1 MYIIKEVSETMTT
14 EEYLKKKEQDELDR
28 LFDEAINE
36 AKQKELSQ
44 LAKKE
49 KEEYFI
55 SLITKLSDCEDE
67 LAILEEQLS
76 QYIKNPD
83 VMKDKIDNIKRD
95 IKVMKI
101 KYTKTKNE
109 IDRFIR
115 EEKENEN
122 SQFNTNI
129 K

>member
-1 MYIIKEVSETMTT
+1 MYIVKEVSETMTT

-44 LAKKE
+44 LAKQE

-115 EEKENEN
+115 KEKENEN
-122 SQFNTNI
+122 S
-129 K
+129 

>member
-28 LFDEAINE
+28 LFDEAISE

-44 LAKKE
+44 LAKQE
-49 KEEYFI
+49 KEEYFM
-55 SLITKLSDCEDE
+55 SLIIKLSDCEDE

-122 SQFNTNI
+122 S
-129 K
+129 

>member
-28 LFDEAINE
+28 LFDEAISE

-44 LAKKE
+44 LAKQE

-67 LAILEEQLS
+67 LAVLEEQLS

-122 SQFNTNI
+122 S
-129 K
+129 

>member
-1 MYIIKEVSETMTT
+1 MYMIKEVSETMTT

-44 LAKKE
+44 LAKQE

-122 SQFNTNI
+122 S
-129 K
+129 

>member
-44 LAKKE
+44 LAKQE
-49 KEEYFI
+49 KEEYFM

-122 SQFNTNI
+122 S
-129 K
+129 

>member
-44 LAKKE
+44 LAKQE

-67 LAILEEQLS
+67 LGVLEEQLS

-109 IDRFIR
+109 IDRFIK

-122 SQFNTNI
+122 S
-129 K
+129 

>member
-44 LAKKE
+44 LAKQE

-55 SLITKLSDCEDE
+55 SLTTKLSDCEDE

-83 VMKDKIDNIKRD
+83 IMKDKIDNIKRD

-122 SQFNTNI
+122 S
-129 K
+129 

>member
-44 LAKKE
+44 LAKQEKE
-49 KEEYFI
+49 KYFI

-122 SQFNTNI
+122 S
-129 K
+129 

>member
-44 LAKKE
+44 LAKQE
-49 KEEYFI
+49 KEEYFM
-55 SLITKLSDCEDE
+55 SLIIKLSDCEDE

-122 SQFNTNI
+122 S
-129 K
+129 

>member
-1 MYIIKEVSETMTT
+1 MYVINEISDTMTT

-44 LAKKE
+44 LAKQE
-49 KEEYFI
+49 KDEYFI
-55 SLITKLSDCEDE
+55 SLMTKLSDSEDE
-67 LAILEEQLS
+67 LGILEDQLS
-76 QYIKNPD
+76 EYIKNPD
-83 VMKDKIDNIKRD
+83 VMKDKIDSIRRE

-115 EEKENEN
+115 EEKDNEN
-122 SQFNTNI
+122 R
-129 K
+129 

>member
-44 LAKKE
+44 LAKQE

-115 EEKENEN
+115 EEKQNEN
-122 SQFNTNI
+122 S
-129 K
+129 

>member
-44 LAKKE
+44 LAKQE

-55 SLITKLSDCEDE
+55 SLITKLSDYEDE

-83 VMKDKIDNIKRD
+83 VMKDKIDSIKRD

-122 SQFNTNI
+122 S
-129 K
+129 

>member
-44 LAKKE
+44 LAKQE

-55 SLITKLSDCEDE
+55 SLIAKLSDCEDE

-122 SQFNTNI
+122 S
-129 K
+129 

>member
-44 LAKKE
+44 LAKQE

-83 VMKDKIDNIKRD
+83 VMKDRIDNIKRD
-95 IKVMKI
+95 IKIMKM

-122 SQFNTNI
+122 S
-129 K
+129 

>member
-44 LAKKE
+44 LAKQE
-49 KEEYFI
+49 KEEYFT

-67 LAILEEQLS
+67 LGVLEEQLS

-122 SQFNTNI
+122 S
-129 K
+129 

>member
-44 LAKKE
+44 LAKQE

-95 IKVMKI
+95 IKIMKM

-122 SQFNTNI
+122 S
-129 K
+129 

>member
-28 LFDEAINE
+28 LFDEAVNE

-44 LAKKE
+44 LAKQE
-49 KEEYFI
+49 KEEYFM
-55 SLITKLSDCEDE
+55 SLIIKLSDCEDE

-83 VMKDKIDNIKRD
+83 IMKDKIDNIKRD

-109 IDRFIR
+109 IDRFIG

-122 SQFNTNI
+122 S
-129 K
+129 

>member
-14 EEYLKKKEQDELDR
+14 EEYLKKKEQNELDK

-44 LAKKE
+44 LAKQEKE
-49 KEEYFI
+49 KYFI

-122 SQFNTNI
+122 S
-129 K
+129 

>member
-1 MYIIKEVSETMTT
+1 MYVINEISDTMTT

-44 LAKKE
+44 LAKQE

-55 SLITKLSDCEDE
+55 SLMTKLSDSEDE
-67 LAILEEQLS
+67 LGILEDQLS
-76 QYIKNPD
+76 EYIKNPD
-83 VMKDKIDNIKRD
+83 VMKDKIDSIRRE

-109 IDRFIR
+109 IDRFIK
-115 EEKENEN
+115 EEKDNEN
-122 SQFNTNI
+122 R
-129 K
+129 

>member
-14 EEYLKKKEQDELDR
+14 EEYLKKKEQDELDK

-44 LAKKE
+44 LAKQE

-55 SLITKLSDCEDE
+55 SLITKLSDYEDE

-83 VMKDKIDNIKRD
+83 VMKDKIDSIKRD

-122 SQFNTNI
+122 S
-129 K
+129 

>member
-14 EEYLKKKEQDELDR
+14 EEYLKKKEQDELDK

-44 LAKKE
+44 LAKQE
-49 KEEYFI
+49 KEEYFM
-55 SLITKLSDCEDE
+55 SLIIKLSDCEDE

-83 VMKDKIDNIKRD
+83 IMKDKIDNIKRD

-109 IDRFIR
+109 IDRFIG

-122 SQFNTNI
+122 N
-129 K
+129 

>member
-44 LAKKE
+44 LAKQE

-83 VMKDKIDNIKRD
+83 VMKDKIDSIKRD
-95 IKVMKI
+95 IKVMRI

-122 SQFNTNI
+122 S
-129 K
+129 

>member
-14 EEYLKKKEQDELDR
+14 EEYLKNKEQDELDR

-44 LAKKE
+44 LAKQE

-67 LAILEEQLS
+67 LGVLEEQLS

-122 SQFNTNI
+122 S
-129 K
+129 

>member
-28 LFDEAINE
+28 LFDEAISE

-44 LAKKE
+44 LAKQE
-49 KEEYFI
+49 KEEYFM
-55 SLITKLSDCEDE
+55 SLIIKLSDCEDE

-83 VMKDKIDNIKRD
+83 IMKDKIDNIKRD

-122 SQFNTNI
+122 N
-129 K
+129 

>member
-14 EEYLKKKEQDELDR
+14 EKYLKKKEQDELDR

-44 LAKKE
+44 LAKQE

-122 SQFNTNI
+122 S
-129 K
+129 

>member
-28 LFDEAINE
+28 LFDEAVNE

-44 LAKKE
+44 LAKQE
-49 KEEYFI
+49 KEEYFM
-55 SLITKLSDCEDE
+55 SLIIKLSDCEDE

-109 IDRFIR
+109 IDRFIG

-122 SQFNTNI
+122 S
-129 K
+129 

>member
-44 LAKKE
+44 LAKQE
-49 KEEYFI
+49 KEEYFR
-55 SLITKLSDCEDE
+55 SLITKLSDYEDE
-67 LAILEEQLS
+67 LGVLEEQLS

-122 SQFNTNI
+122 S
-129 K
+129 

>member
-14 EEYLKKKEQDELDR
+14 EEYLKKKEQDELDK

-44 LAKKE
+44 LAKQE

-115 EEKENEN
+115 EEKQNEN
-122 SQFNTNI
+122 S
-129 K
+129 

>member
-28 LFDEAINE
+28 LFDEAVNE

-44 LAKKE
+44 LAKQE
-49 KEEYFI
+49 KEEYFM
-55 SLITKLSDCEDE
+55 SLIIKLSDCEDE

-122 SQFNTNI
+122 S
-129 K
+129 

>member
-1 MYIIKEVSETMTT
+1 MYIIKEVGETMTT

-28 LFDEAINE
+28 LFDEAISE

-44 LAKKE
+44 LAKQE
-49 KEEYFI
+49 KEEYFM
-55 SLITKLSDCEDE
+55 SLIIKLSDCEDE

-122 SQFNTNI
+122 S
-129 K
+129 

>member
-1 MYIIKEVSETMTT
+1 MYVINEISDIMTT
-14 EEYLKKKEQDELDR
+14 EEYLKKKEQDELDK
-28 LFDEAINE
+28 LYDEAISE

-44 LAKKE
+44 LAKQE

-55 SLITKLSDCEDE
+55 SLITKLSDSEDE
-67 LAILEEQLS
+67 LGILEDQLS
-76 QYIKNPD
+76 EYIKNPD
-83 VMKDKIDNIKRD
+83 VMKDKIDSIRRE

-109 IDRFIR
+109 IDRFII
-115 EEKENEN
+115 EEKDNEN
-122 SQFNTNI
+122 

>member
-44 LAKKE
+44 LAKQE

-67 LAILEEQLS
+67 LGVLEEQLS

-122 SQFNTNI
+122 S
-129 K
+129 

>member
-44 LAKKE
+44 LAKQE

>member
-1 MYIIKEVSETMTT
+1 MYIIKGVSETMTT

-28 LFDEAINE
+28 LFDEAISE

-44 LAKKE
+44 LAKQE
-49 KEEYFI
+49 KEEYFM
-55 SLITKLSDCEDE
+55 SLIIKLSDCEDE

-83 VMKDKIDNIKRD
+83 IMKDKIDNIKRD

-122 SQFNTNI
+122 N
-129 K
+129 

>member
-14 EEYLKKKEQDELDR
+14 EEYLKKKEQDELDK

-44 LAKKE
+44 LAKQE
-49 KEEYFI
+49 KEEYFM
-55 SLITKLSDCEDE
+55 SLIIKLSDCEDE

-83 VMKDKIDNIKRD
+83 IMKDKIDNIKRD

-122 SQFNTNI
+122 S
-129 K
+129 

>member
-1 MYIIKEVSETMTT
+1 MYVINEISDTMTT
-14 EEYLKKKEQDELDR
+14 EEYLKKKEQNELDR

-44 LAKKE
+44 LAKQE
-49 KEEYFI
+49 KDEYFI
-55 SLITKLSDCEDE
+55 SLITKLSDSEDE
-67 LAILEEQLS
+67 LGILEDQLS
-76 QYIKNPD
+76 EYIKNPD
-83 VMKDKIDNIKRD
+83 VMKDKIDSIKRE

-115 EEKENEN
+115 EEKDNEN
-122 SQFNTNI
+122 R
-129 K
+129 

>member
-44 LAKKE
+44 LAKQE
-49 KEEYFI
+49 KENYFK
-55 SLITKLSDCEDE
+55 SLVVKLSDCEDE
-67 LAILEEQLS
+67 LSILEDQLS
-76 QYIKNPD
+76 EYIKNPD
-83 VMKDKIDNIKRD
+83 VMKDKIDSIKRD
-95 IKVMKI
+95 MKI
-101 KYTKTKNE
+101 MKIRYTKTKNE

-122 SQFNTNI
+122 S
-129 K
+129 

>member
-14 EEYLKKKEQDELDR
+14 EEYLKKKEQNELDR

-44 LAKKE
+44 LAKQE
-49 KEEYFI
+49 KEEYFT

-122 SQFNTNI
+122 S
-129 K
+129 